1 MEDIVTKPQRT
12 FLQSLKENKGLLL
25 AIVSFAQMLDIIN
38 VASVT
43 IVLPKVMVDVGYK
56 VDQLQWVSSAYSLAY
71 GAFLLLGGRL
81 GDLFGH
87 RNIYILGVTWFSI
100 WSIVNGFSHS
110 PVMLSISRALQGMGA
125 GFTVPSA
132 LAILTTTYPV
142 GPERTR
148 ALSIFGGTGAVG
160 SVVGVLMGGILGS
173 TIGWRW
179 LFYITGIIG
188 SSLVIAG
195 FLVIP
200 ADQSQGKVEDRRIDF
215 IGLTFFSAGIVTII
229 YYLSEGPASGWA
241 VAKTLTPLIVGLV
254 LLVAFVVVEYKID
267 YPIMPL
273 HIWRSRRLVGACA
286 TALVMMAAMNAHFYF
301 TSLAFQNVLGY
312 SPLRTSLAFIVHGV
326 GAIIGVGILS
336 VVVNKVR
343 TKIIIIVGWLFL
355 IASGVLWAQ
364 LKAGNS
370 YWSVPFPALIL
381 NLIAMV
387 CIWLCCQINSVA
399 DAADED
405 QGVVGAVYNTCL
417 QVGAPIGIAI
427 SNIVAND
434 KNSPTAVGAQLL
446 PGYRDAFYSYV
457 VLAAV
462 GLVVTLIVNPNND
475 SFKKGKQPDIEQKIE
490 EEDDATEIRV
500 PAPLN
505 NDKEEIQESNIYE
518 QTSSKTI
525 DSAPATV
532 FEGSSASL
540 EKPIH

>member
-1 MEDIVTKPQRT
+1 MEDTIIKPQSS
-12 FLQSLKENKGLLL
+12 FFQGLKEKKGLLL

-43 IVLPKVMVDVGYK
+43 IVLPKVMEDVGFQ

-87 RNIYILGVTWFSI
+87 RNIYIFGVTWFSI
-100 WSIVNGFSHS
+100 WAIVNGFSHS
-110 PVMLSISRALQGMGA
+110 PVMLSVSRALQGMGA

-142 GPERTR
+142 GPERTL
-148 ALSIFGGTGAVG
+148 ALSIFGGTAAIG
-160 SVVGVLMGGILGS
+160 SVVGVLLGGILG
-173 TIGWRW
+173 TYVGWRW

-188 SSLVIAG
+188 FILVLAG

-200 ADQSQGKVEDRRIDF
+200 ADKAQGKVEDRRIDF
-215 IGLTFFSAGIVTII
+215 VGITFFTAGIVTII

-241 VAKTLTPLIVGLV
+241 VAKTLTPFIIGLV
-254 LLVAFVVVEYKID
+254 LLALFFVIENKID

-273 HIWRSRRLVGACA
+273 HIWKSRRLVASCA
-286 TALVMMAAMNAHFYF
+286 TAMVMMAAMNAHFYY
-301 TSLAFQNVLGY
+301 TSMAFQNVLGY
-312 SPLRTSLAFIVHGV
+312 SAIKTSLSFLVHGI

-336 VVVNKVR
+336 VVVNKVA

-364 LKAGNS
+364 LKENSS
-370 YWSVPFPALIL
+370 YWAVPFPALIL

-405 QGVVGAVYNTCL
+405 QGVVGAVYNVCL
-417 QVGAPIGIAI
+417 QIGAPIGIAI
-427 SNIVAND
+427 SNIVANN
-434 KNSPTAVGAQLL
+434 KNGPLAHGAQLL
-446 PGYRDAFYSYV
+446 PGYRNAFYSYTIM
-457 VLAAV
+457 AAI
-462 GLVVTLIVNPNND
+462 GLFVTIIVNPNSD
-475 SFKKGKQPDIEQKIE
+475 PFKKGKPIEDVEKSVDDDVTETVSDPGVGDKAEIE
-490 EEDDATEIRV
+490 EI
-500 PAPLN
+500 
-505 NDKEEIQESNIYE
+505 K
-518 QTSSKTI
+518 

-532 FEGSSASL
+532 FEGSSSSSL
-540 EKPIH
+540 EKSSH